1 MDILIKRKSN
11 ELVIPET
18 VNFTELVRNSNTKL
32 SLNYESKMIDLLN
45 TEFTEQE
52 SQWYITNL
60 YIYMNY
66 HPTNDYPINL
76 ENIFKMI
83 GFANKGNA
91 MKTIKS
97 NFTKDEDYKTLLF
110 PMEKQKHTDE
120 TRGGHNKENIMLNV
134 DTFKNLCMLA
144 KTDRGK
150 QIRKYYVKLENIHN
164 KIIKEE
170 IEHHK
175 LLLEEKETVLQETS
189 KQLENKDK
197 LLEEK
202 DTIITNNEHV
212 KKVEKH
218 KFLIEKFKNKKCVYI
233 AEIKENLIKIG
244 STKDINERCNGL
256 SRTFGNCIFLDI
268 FEHVDYQTV
277 ESNILINVKPHI
289 YKEPI
294 NNHVSKEVVQ
304 LSNNFNYKQL
314 RGIVVHCVN
323 TTDFL
328 SPLEIL
334 EKQKLDNESQKLNII
349 QELLNN
355 GESLKNIIDLFSHN
369 NTNTDVLPSP
379 IKKEQ
384 ELENKQ
390 TDTVNVSK
398 QIINSQVFF
407 KGKKPRGQKIHKI
420 DPNNLQNIIKTY
432 DSMVYL
438 LRSPECYGYNKSGI
452 LKAISDSRIYKG
464 YRWNFIN
471 KETMPTVE
479 YKSSTPI
486 RDAILQLNE
495 TKDSIIETFTTK
507 DEAAKILGI
516 AKLSMRNI
524 IKNQEKHNNYYYI
537 EYSKCPLN
545 IIEKYDKPIFGIN
558 SIHAKKIKQINPIT
572 NTYIFFNNLNEI
584 QLKLGI
590 SSKTIINS
598 INNKTVHAGSLWE
611 FA

>member
-349 QELLNN
+349 QEL
-355 GESLKNIIDLFSHN
+355 
-369 NTNTDVLPSP
+369 
-379 IKKEQ
+379 
-384 ELENKQ
+384 
-390 TDTVNVSK
+390 
-398 QIINSQVFF
+398 
-407 KGKKPRGQKIHKI
+407 
-420 DPNNLQNIIKTY
+420 
-432 DSMVYL
+432 
-438 LRSPECYGYNKSGI
+438 
-452 LKAISDSRIYKG
+452 
-464 YRWNFIN
+464 
-471 KETMPTVE
+471 
-479 YKSSTPI
+479 
-486 RDAILQLNE
+486 
-495 TKDSIIETFTTK
+495 
-507 DEAAKILGI
+507 
-516 AKLSMRNI
+516 
-524 IKNQEKHNNYYYI
+524 
-537 EYSKCPLN
+537 
-545 IIEKYDKPIFGIN
+545 
-558 SIHAKKIKQINPIT
+558 
-572 NTYIFFNNLNEI
+572 
-584 QLKLGI
+584 
-590 SSKTIINS
+590 
-598 INNKTVHAGSLWE
+598 
-611 FA
+611 

>member
-1 MDILIKRKSN
+1 MDILINKKSN

-18 VNFTELVRNSNTKL
+18 VNFTELVKSSNTTL
-32 SLNYESKMIDLLN
+32 SLNSKSKMIDLLN

-60 YIYMNY
+60 YIYLNY

-76 ENIFKMI
+76 ENVYKML

-97 NFTKDEDYKTLLF
+97 NFTKDEDYKITLF
-110 PMEKQKHTDE
+110 RMEKRKNE
-120 TRGGHNKENIMLNV
+120 GGFNKEDVMLNI
-134 DTFKNLCMLA
+134 DTFKNLCMIA
-144 KTDRGK
+144 KTDKGK
-150 QIRKYYVKLENIHN
+150 EIRKYYVKLENIHN

-170 IEHHK
+170 IEQHK
-175 LLLEEKETVLQETS
+175 LLLQEKEQ
-189 KQLENKDK
+189 

-202 DTIITNNEHV
+202 DNIITNNEYV

-218 KFLIEKFKNKKCVYI
+218 EFLIDKFKNKKCVYI

-256 SRTFGNCIFLDI
+256 SRIFGNCMFLDI
-268 FEHVDYQTV
+268 FEHVDYQQV
-277 ESNILINVKPHI
+277 ESNILINVKPHL
-289 YKEPI
+289 YREPI

-304 LSNNFNYKQL
+304 LSDNFNYKQL
-314 RGIVVHCVN
+314 RGIVIYYVN
-323 TTDFL
+323 GTDFL

-334 EKQKLDNESQKLNII
+334 EKEKVQNETQKLNII
-349 QELLNN
+349 QELLNK
-355 GESLKNIIDLFSHN
+355 GESLQNIIYLFSHN
-369 NTNTDVLPSP
+369 QNIP
-379 IKKEQ
+379 IKKEEQQQQ
-384 ELENKQ
+384 EKEEEQKQ
-390 TDTVNVSK
+390 IHVSK
-398 QIINSQVFF
+398 QMLNSPVLF
-407 KGKKPRGQKIHKI
+407 KGKNPRGQKIHKI
-420 DPNNLQNIIKTY
+420 DPDNLQNIIKTY

-438 LRSPECYGYNKSGI
+438 LRSPECNGYNKSGI

-471 KETMPTVE
+471 KDTTPTVE
-479 YKSSTPI
+479 YKSSVPI
-486 RDAILQLNE
+486 RDAILKLND
-495 TKDSIIETFTTK
+495 TKNLIIETFTTK

-516 AKLSMRNI
+516 AKLTMRNI
-524 IKNQEKHNNYYYI
+524 IKNQEKHNMYYYI
-537 EYSKCPLN
+537 EYSKCPLH

-558 SIHAKKIKQINPIT
+558 STHAKKIKQINPIT
-572 NTYIFFNNLNEI
+572 NTYIYFNNLNEI

-590 SSKTIINS
+590 ASKTIINS
-598 INNKTVHAGSLWE
+598 INDKTVHAGSLWE

>member
-218 KFLIEKFKNKKCVYI
+218 KFLIEKFKN
-233 AEIKENLIKIG
+233 
-244 STKDINERCNGL
+244 
-256 SRTFGNCIFLDI
+256 NCKNAS
-268 FEHVDYQTV
+268 VDFW
-277 ESNILINVKPHI
+277 
-289 YKEPI
+289 
-294 NNHVSKEVVQ
+294 SKV
-304 LSNNFNYKQL
+304 
-314 RGIVVHCVN
+314 
-323 TTDFL
+323 
-328 SPLEIL
+328 
-334 EKQKLDNESQKLNII
+334 
-349 QELLNN
+349 
-355 GESLKNIIDLFSHN
+355 
-369 NTNTDVLPSP
+369 
-379 IKKEQ
+379 
-384 ELENKQ
+384 
-390 TDTVNVSK
+390 
-398 QIINSQVFF
+398 
-407 KGKKPRGQKIHKI
+407 
-420 DPNNLQNIIKTY
+420 
-432 DSMVYL
+432 
-438 LRSPECYGYNKSGI
+438 
-452 LKAISDSRIYKG
+452 
-464 YRWNFIN
+464 
-471 KETMPTVE
+471 
-479 YKSSTPI
+479 
-486 RDAILQLNE
+486 
-495 TKDSIIETFTTK
+495 
-507 DEAAKILGI
+507 
-516 AKLSMRNI
+516 
-524 IKNQEKHNNYYYI
+524 
-537 EYSKCPLN
+537 
-545 IIEKYDKPIFGIN
+545 
-558 SIHAKKIKQINPIT
+558 
-572 NTYIFFNNLNEI
+572 
-584 QLKLGI
+584 
-590 SSKTIINS
+590 
-598 INNKTVHAGSLWE
+598 
-611 FA
+611 